1 MLHSP
6 IGSLITAEPKNG
18 PTASSDPALF
28 ANAARLIGLIGLGAW
43 SCDLATQNLSW
54 TDCVFDLFGLPVD
67 RRIDRQEAVSLYCE
81 ESRETMERLRAH
93 TVATGAGFTMDAQ
106 IRRTNGDLRWM
117 RLTAAARMENGR
129 TVELFGT
136 KQDVTEEHARWQRL
150 RHMAENDAVTGL
162 ANRALFEMHF
172 LDRQVGDQML
182 ADLGTLVL
190 FDLDSFKKVNDCWGH
205 VAGDACLAAF
215 AQRLTESFPE
225 ARMIARIG
233 GDEFAMLLNR
243 TGEIE
248 MPDRMLRRRMPHL
261 LTPVP
266 WGRELLPLSASA
278 GIAQVP
284 CRVDMDPEVL
294 FVQADTALYSAKRK
308 GGGAIIVSA

>member
-1 MLHSP
+1 MFHSP
-6 IGSLITAEPKNG
+6 GGTRHAPVPQPG
-18 PTASSDPALF
+18 PTASADPALF
-28 ANAARLIGLIGLGAW
+28 ANAARLIGLGAW

-54 TDCVFDLFGLPVD
+54 TECVFDLFGLPTD
-67 RRIDRQEAVSLYCE
+67 RRIDRRETLALYAE

-106 IRRTNGDLRWM
+106 IRRTDGETRWM
-117 RLTAAARMENGR
+117 RLTAAARMEHGR

-150 RHMAENDAVTGL
+150 RRMAENDPVTGL

-172 LDRQVGDQML
+172 LDRPVGDEGL
-182 ADLGTLVL
+182 ADLGTLIL
-190 FDLDSFKKVNDCWGH
+190 FDLDSFKKINDCWGH

-215 AQRLTESFPE
+215 GRRLSESFPE

-233 GDEFAMLLNR
+233 GDEFAMLLTR
-243 TGEIE
+243 TGAIE
-248 MPDRMLRRRMPHL
+248 MPDRMLRRRLPHL

-266 WGRELLPLSASA
+266 WGNDLLPLSASA
-278 GIAQVP
+278 GITQVSGHALI
-284 CRVDMDPEVL
+284 DPEAL
-294 FVQADTALYSAKRK
+294 FVRTDTALYRAKRQ
-308 GGGAIIVSA
+308 GGGAIAVSC